1 MQKMKKNANDILSQA
16 LKSTDNF
23 IQHLGLKNLKHP
35 HNSKKDGVF
44 FIYHLEKLKCHFMS
58 NREIEKYKS
67 DLTKNLMIKED
78 SDFIIPFNLNRGKN
92 K

>member
-1 MQKMKKNANDILSQA
+1 MS
-16 LKSTDNF
+16 
-23 IQHLGLKNLKHP
+23 
-35 HNSKKDGVF
+35 
-44 FIYHLEKLKCHFMS
+44 FMS